1 MTFVYSSASS
11 CCGLNVSTSCGWAFS
26 QSRIGFTCVA
36 SRACTWNTDVCA
48 LALAL
53 VAAAQALA
61 APRSR
66 RGALRMSIAPSDVV
80 VMICA

>member
-1 MTFVYSSASS
+1 MMAPV
-11 CCGLNVSTSCGWAFS
+11 
-26 QSRIGFTCVA
+26 R
-36 SRACTWNTDVCA
+36 CA

-66 RGALRMSIAPSDVV
+66 RAALRMSIAPSDVV

>member
-1 MTFVYSSASS
+1 MAP
-11 CCGLNVSTSCGWAFS
+11 A
-26 QSRIGFTCVA
+26 R
-36 SRACTWNTDVCA
+36 CA

-66 RGALRMSIAPSDVV
+66 RAALRMSISPSDVV